1 MLARHVGVGRWC
13 GGEAA
18 TSGVARMVVVVRLV
32 VVVAREAASVVKV
45 AAARRRWRWM
55 GRGGGGGE
63 WRREVVRPYPLRPK
77 HPLWCSGGV

>member
-1 MLARHVGVGRWC
+1 
-13 GGEAA
+13 
-18 TSGVARMVVVVRLV
+18 V
-32 VVVAREAASVVKV
+32 VVVATEAASVVKV

>member
-1 MLARHVGVGRWC
+1 
-13 GGEAA
+13 
-18 TSGVARMVVVVRLV
+18 MVVV
-32 VVVAREAASVVKV
+32 ATEAASVVKV

-77 HPLWCSGGV
+77 HPLWCSGGVWPHNLHGIGGVKKHRCLSRRNHRQ